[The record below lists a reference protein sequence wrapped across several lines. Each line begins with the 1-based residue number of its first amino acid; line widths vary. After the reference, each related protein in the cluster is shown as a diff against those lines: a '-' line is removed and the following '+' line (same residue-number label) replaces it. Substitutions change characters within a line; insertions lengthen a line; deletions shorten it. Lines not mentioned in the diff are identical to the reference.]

1 MLLGYPLRQ
10 DLPSIYGTW
19 IPFRKQNRCPAT
31 CLQHLQQETNRNR
44 GRLSANMFC
53 SIKLTA
59 SESFRCRICSGDSN
73 FADRL
78 PLQRS
83 LRKYIA
89 SQRFAYNCA
98 SESSKRHQKTKTTIL
113 VYTLLFV
120 IQMSSK
126 FSFKTKDL
134 VARFQKINYT
144 QFGPLPDR
152 ILLNSCCCTPKKQ
165 KKKCRIRKITHAVTC
180 RTSGMIW
187 GLSLYI
193 PISHDEATSPTIH

>member
-98 SESSKRHQKTKTTIL
+98 SESSKRHQKGLKQLSWFIPCCL
-113 VYTLLFV
+113 W
-120 IQMSSK
+120 
-126 FSFKTKDL
+126 FKCQ
-134 VARFQKINYT
+134 ANF
-144 QFGPLPDR
+144 PLKYQR
-152 ILLNSCCCTPKKQ
+152 SG
-165 KKKCRIRKITHAVTC
+165 RKISKDQLHPIWAFAGQDSAQLLLLHAK
-180 RTSGMIW
+180 
-187 GLSLYI
+187 
-193 PISHDEATSPTIH
+193 EAEKKNVEFGK

>member
-126 FSFKTKDL
+126 FSFKIPKIWSQDFKRSITPNL
-134 VARFQKINYT
+134 GLCRTGFCSTPAAARQ
-144 QFGPLPDR
+144 R
-152 ILLNSCCCTPKKQ
+152 S
-165 KKKCRIRKITHAVTC
+165 KKKNVEFGK
-180 RTSGMIW
+180 
-187 GLSLYI
+187 
-193 PISHDEATSPTIH
+193 